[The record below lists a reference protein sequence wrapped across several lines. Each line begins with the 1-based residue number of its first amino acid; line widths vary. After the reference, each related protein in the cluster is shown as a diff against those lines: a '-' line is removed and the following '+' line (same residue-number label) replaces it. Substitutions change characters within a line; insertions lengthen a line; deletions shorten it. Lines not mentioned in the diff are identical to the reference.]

1 MRLREYLN
9 EEITDEWKYFVSFS
23 DKNTNEVIHMCGYLE
38 RPNVA
43 SINNLFEELKTDKE
57 FGMDSDY
64 VDHLRVR
71 IFKFNKDK

>member
-1 MRLREYLN
+1 MKLREYLN
-9 EEITDEWKYFVSFS
+9 EEFIDEWKYFVSFI
-23 DKNTNEVIHMCGYLE
+23 DENTNEVMHICGYLE

-64 VDHLRVR
+64 VDDLIVR
-71 IFKFNKDK
+71 IFKFNKE